1 MSRALLIDDDLAWL
15 EESRRIMEGL
25 GAEVVINIGPIGAL
39 AAARI
44 FCPDVVF
51 LDLGMPQLDGSW
63 LFAEL
68 KKTVP
73 RIFFCFD
80 QKPGI
85 FYRFARAVGASGTIS
100 KTEVRA
106 GSSELRAIIEG
117 KKI

>member
-1 MSRALLIDDDLAWL
+1 MRVLLIDNDLSWL
-15 EESRRIMEGL
+15 ESARKTIESL
-25 GAEVVINIGPIGAL
+25 GAEVVVNIGLDGAL
-39 AAARI
+39 SAARI

-80 QKPGI
+80 QKPGT
-85 FYRFARAVGASGTIS
+85 FYQFARAVGASGTIS
-100 KTEVRA
+100 KQEIRA
-106 GSSELRAIIEG
+106 GSAELRAIIEG
-117 KKI
+117 KQ